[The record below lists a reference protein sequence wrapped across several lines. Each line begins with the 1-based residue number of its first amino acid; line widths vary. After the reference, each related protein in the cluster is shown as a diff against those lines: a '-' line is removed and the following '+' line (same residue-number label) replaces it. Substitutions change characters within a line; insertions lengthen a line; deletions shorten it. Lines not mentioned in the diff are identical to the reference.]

1 MELLA
6 GTTDTLG
13 CILLLDTQVT
23 SCGATVKVMQTA
35 CSWRC

>member
-6 GTTDTLG
+6 ATTDTLG
-13 CILLLDTQVT
+13 CMLLLDTQVT
-23 SCGATVKVMQTA
+23 SCDATVKVMQTA